1 MLATYMRRV
10 RTNNLKII
18 GLRVSL
24 VAGIKTIRSD
34 DVIFLPS
41 FFASENCFA
50 VNALFF
56 LAGFGVC
63 RCLGIFISEA
73 ERRAVRT
80 SQSLCFFST
89 NFCPAFF

>member
-50 VNALFF
+50 ANALFF
-56 LAGFGVC
+56 
-63 RCLGIFISEA
+63 
-73 ERRAVRT
+73 
-80 SQSLCFFST
+80 SQVLESVDVWESLS
-89 NFCPAFF
+89 AKQSGGR